1 MSRANSYMVSKW
13 LQVWDTQLNT
23 LPVPLPSLPNC
34 RSFKP
39 MCRPL
44 PPYLLQRPCLLP
56 SWKIGKTVSRQHG
69 DFRLEIGVVHILK
82 TSLKVFWYDIYIYIY
97 SRYRKYCISKSM
109 YIVYSHQTG
118 SPFVSCWNS
127 IISKRET
134 TRFPTKQVLLRI
146 LNHAMAFPAL
156 SHGASPWVQMLKSS
170 WSIGPFQG
178 WNSEVRMESIW
189 LSWFILFVW
198 FGWFQFQDG
207 FPRWIIMMESTSVV
221 MIHSYYGSCSQLEI
235 TDLGKITKYCTTF
248 PSLEM
253 AKILSSKVL
262 RILRDWVWVSE
273 RINVCTEQNRLTV
286 SLGSFVWPTH
296 LVVEA
301 LVTIQSLLSEI
312 SNNLWWTPPTC
323 ICLYTYVRHISLY
336 IPAKV
341 LDMRINFCFI
351 SPLMFI

>member
-1 MSRANSYMVSKW
+1 MAPGMRYSTKHSASTSAISAQLSVVQAHVPTTPSVPVATAMSPAVLENWKNC
-13 LQVWDTQLNT
+13 LQTAWWFQTWNWSSAHSQNFPQSILVW
-23 LPVPLPSLPNC
+23 
-34 RSFKP
+34 
-39 MCRPL
+39 
-44 PPYLLQRPCLLP
+44 Y
-56 SWKIGKTVSRQHG
+56 
-69 DFRLEIGVVHILK
+69 
-82 TSLKVFWYDIYIYIY
+82 IYIYIY